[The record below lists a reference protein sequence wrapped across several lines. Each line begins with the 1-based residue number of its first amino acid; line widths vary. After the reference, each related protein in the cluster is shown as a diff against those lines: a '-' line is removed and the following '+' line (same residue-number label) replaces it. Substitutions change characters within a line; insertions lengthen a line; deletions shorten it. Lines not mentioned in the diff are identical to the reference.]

1 MFEFY
6 VGGYYKITSFRIVQ
20 LEEENKKLTTV
31 YELRIASMQQE
42 MAQKEEKIRLLEDEI
57 LRLHARLNTDGT
69 NSSLPTSI
77 YKIQG
82 ARKNLGPLWVGQIAG

>member
-6 VGGYYKITSFRIVQ
+6 VGGYYKITSFRIDQ

-57 LRLHARLNTDGT
+57 FFAFMPG
-69 NSSLPTSI
+69 
-77 YKIQG
+77 
-82 ARKNLGPLWVGQIAG
+82 